1 MSDAMER
8 FEELLGEYLAATGD
22 DARAAVRQK
31 MWDIYGRR
39 CAVFVSDLSGFSRL
53 TERYSIVHFLALIC
67 QCRRLLVPVIEEGGG
82 SPIKTP
88 ADNMYAIFPDA
99 VAAIET
105 SIAMQR
111 RLRDYNQ
118 GRHVDE
124 QIGLCVGVGYGEVLV
139 IEKQDFFGHELN
151 LAFKLGEDTAEPGE
165 VLVTRAAI
173 DAAGPGRFPHEER
186 TVSLSGVTI
195 PHVSVRYD

>member
-1 MSDAMER
+1 MER
-8 FEELLGEYLAATGD
+8 FEEMLREHADAGGEE
-22 DARAAVRQK
+22 AREAVRK
-31 MWDIYGRR
+31 RMWDTYGRR

-53 TERYSIVHFLALIC
+53 TERYSIVHFLALIYE
-67 QCRRLLVPVIEEGGG
+67 CRRLMVPVIREGGG
-82 SPIKTP
+82 SPVKAA

-99 VAAIET
+99 ATAIQT
-105 SIAMQR
+105 SIAMQH

-139 IEKQDFFGHELN
+139 IESHDFFGHELN

-165 VLVTRAAI
+165 ILVTRAAI
-173 DAAGPGRFPHEER
+173 DAAGAARFPHEER
-186 TVSLSGVTI
+186 SISISGLTI
-195 PHVSVRYD
+195 PHVVVRYD